1 MELFTGRGY
10 AEAHKKLPD
19 DIQVACHN
27 SADSCTL
34 TGPTESVNAYVKQ
47 LKQEG
52 VFAKAVSVANI
63 AYHSKYIAPAGPKLE
78 EKLKHVNRIV

>member
-1 MELFTGRGY
+1 M
-10 AEAHKKLPD
+10 KDMIPD

-34 TGPTESVNAYVKQ
+34 TGPAESVNTFVQKLQ
-47 LKQEG
+47 QEG

-63 AYHSKYIAPAGPKLE
+63 AYHSKYIAAAGPKLLQRLE
-78 EKLKHVNRIV
+78 QVEAFVLISREQK